1 MTRSSYQASR
11 IESHS
16 LATRSKCSLTPE
28 ASPLTDLGTLVLGHA
43 EAIVARLQAAQADA
57 AALVA
62 GEVGALRV
70 GTYQSVGERILP
82 TLVSRFRASHPGV
95 EVGLVES
102 ESDDELLT
110 AVERG
115 ELDLAFA
122 LLPLPDG
129 PFASLELMRDPWMLL
144 VRADSPLVARDRPVS
159 LGEAARLPLI
169 GARLQRCRMQVDA
182 HFRARGLKPN
192 YVFRTDENGT
202 VHGLVAAGVGIGV
215 VPRLAVDP
223 RDERVVALGLGP
235 EVEPRVIALAWH
247 RDRYRQPTAG
257 AFTAQ
262 ASAVCAELERDGRA
276 ALAAAG

>member
-1 MTRSSYQASR
+1 MPTMAAATASV
-11 IESHS
+11 
-16 LATRSKCSLTPE
+16 AAAGTPAE
-28 ASPLTDLGTLVLGHA
+28 LNRVGILKVGSPRARNVLVLNPGTSASAAYFRPLA

-82 TLVSRFRASHPGV
+82 TLVSRLRASHPGV

-102 ESDDELLT
+102 ESDDELLA

-192 YVFRTDENGT
+192 YAPTRTAPSTGSS
-202 VHGLVAAGVGIGV
+202 
-215 VPRLAVDP
+215 P
-223 RDERVVALGLGP
+223 
-235 EVEPRVIALAWH
+235 LAW
-247 RDRYRQPTAG
+247 
-257 AFTAQ
+257 
-262 ASAVCAELERDGRA
+262 ASGLSRGWPSTHATNASSHSGSARR
-276 ALAAAG
+276 